1 MKYLITAL
9 IGLVLMTASAVAQSD
24 YRLRVG
30 DTITVEVL
38 EDSQL
43 NRSLL
48 VLPDG
53 KVSFPFAGEIQ
64 AGGRTVSEVRQTIA
78 QSISANFANT
88 PTVFVTVSS
97 LRPVIP
103 AGPSAPAAPETIN
116 IFFTGEVGAPGIKA
130 VAPGT
135 TFLQAMALSG
145 GFSNFAA
152 TKRVQLRRT
161 DAATGAQSVF
171 EINFRALSRGAQ
183 LKQAIFMQEG
193 DVILVP
199 ERRLFE

>member
-1 MKYLITAL
+1 MKYLLTAL
-9 IGLVLMTASAVAQSD
+9 IGLAVMTVSVMAQGN
-24 YRLRVG
+24 YRLKSG

-38 EDSQL
+38 EDAQL

-53 KVSFPFAGEIQ
+53 SISFPFAGEIR
-64 AGGRTVSEVRQTIA
+64 AGGRTVGEVRSAITAGIA
-78 QSISANFANT
+78 SNFANT

-97 LRPVIP
+97 LRPVV
-103 AGPSAPAAPETIN
+103 PSTAAPAAPATID
-116 IFFTGEVGAPGIKA
+116 IFFTGEVGSPGPKT

-135 TFLQAMALSG
+135 TFLQAMSLSG
-145 GFSNFAA
+145 GFTNFAA

-171 EINFRALSRGAQ
+171 EINFKALSQGAK
-183 LKQAIFMQEG
+183 LDQAIFMQEG

>member
-1 MKYLITAL
+1 MKYLLSLLLAL
-9 IGLVLMTASAVAQSD
+9 TLTTFQAHAQSN
-24 YRLRVG
+24 YRLKPG

-53 KVSFPFAGEIQ
+53 NISFPFAGEIR
-64 AGGRTVSEVRQTIA
+64 AKGRTVSQIRDAITRGIA
-78 QSISANFANT
+78 DNFAGS
-88 PTVFVTVSS
+88 PTVFVTVAE
-97 LRPVIP
+97 LRPRV
-103 AGPSAPAAPETIN
+103 PSAPPAPVTISVY
-116 IFFTGEVGAPGIKA
+116 FTGEVSAPGLKE

-135 TFLQAMALSG
+135 TFLQAMAQSG

-152 TKRVQLRRT
+152 TNRVQLRRT
-161 DAATGAQSVF
+161 DPKSGAQSVF
-171 EINFRALSRGAQ
+171 IINYRALSRGAD
-183 LKQAIFMQEG
+183 LSSAIFLQEG

>member
-1 MKYLITAL
+1 MKYLLSAL
-9 IGLVLMTASAVAQSD
+9 IGLAIMTASVAAQSN
-24 YRLRVG
+24 YRLRSG

-38 EDSQL
+38 EDTQL

-53 KVSFPFAGEIQ
+53 TVSFPFAGEIL
-64 AGGRTVSEVRQTIA
+64 ARGRTVSEIRSAITAGIA
-78 QSISANFANT
+78 ANFANS

-97 LRPVIP
+97 LRPVV
-103 AGPSAPAAPETIN
+103 PSTAAPAAPATID
-116 IFFTGEVGAPGIKA
+116 IFFTGEISSPGPKS

-135 TFLQAMALSG
+135 TFLQAMSLSG
-145 GFSNFAA
+145 GFTNFAA

-161 DAATGAQSVF
+161 DPVTGAQSVF
-171 EINFRALSRGAQ
+171 EINFKALSQGAR
-183 LKQAIFMQEG
+183 LDQAIFMQEG

>member
-1 MKYLITAL
+1 MKYLLTAL
-9 IGLVLMTASAVAQSD
+9 IGLAVMTVSVMAQSN
-24 YRLRVG
+24 YRLRSG

-38 EDSQL
+38 EDAQL

-53 KVSFPFAGEIQ
+53 SISFPFAGEIQ
-64 AGGRTVSEVRQTIA
+64 AGGRTVGEVRSAITQGIA
-78 QSISANFANT
+78 SNFANT

-97 LRPVIP
+97 LRPVV
-103 AGPSAPAAPETIN
+103 PSTAAPAAPATID
-116 IFFTGEVGAPGIKA
+116 IFFTGEVGAPGPKS

-135 TFLQAMALSG
+135 TFLQAMSLSG
-145 GFSNFAA
+145 GFTNFAA

-161 DAATGAQSVF
+161 DPATGAQSVF
-171 EINFRALSRGAQ
+171 EINFKALSQGAK
-183 LKQAIFMQEG
+183 LDRAIFMQEG

>member
-1 MKYLITAL
+1 MKYLLTAL
-9 IGLVLMTASAVAQSD
+9 IGLAVMTVSVMAQGN
-24 YRLRVG
+24 YRLKSG

-38 EDSQL
+38 EDAQL

-53 KVSFPFAGEIQ
+53 SISFPFAGEIR
-64 AGGRTVSEVRQTIA
+64 AGGRTVGEVRSAITQGIA
-78 QSISANFANT
+78 SNFANT

-97 LRPVIP
+97 LRPVV
-103 AGPSAPAAPETIN
+103 PSTAAPAAPATID
-116 IFFTGEVGAPGIKA
+116 IFFTGEVGSPGAKT

-135 TFLQAMALSG
+135 TFLQAMSLSG
-145 GFSNFAA
+145 GFTNFAA

-171 EINFRALSRGAQ
+171 EINFKALSQGAK
-183 LKQAIFMQEG
+183 LDQAIFMQEG

>member
-9 IGLVLMTASAVAQSD
+9 IGLVLMTVSAVAQSE
-24 YRLRVG
+24 YRLRAG

-64 AGGRTVSEVRQTIA
+64 AGGRTVSEVRATIA
-78 QSISANFANT
+78 QAIAANFANM

-97 LRPVIP
+97 LRPVVP
-103 AGPSAPAAPETIN
+103 AGPAAPVAPATIN

-161 DAATGAQSVF
+161 DPATGAQSVF
-171 EINFRALSRGAQ
+171 EINYRALSRGAR
-183 LKQAIFMQEG
+183 LNQAIFMQEG

>member
-1 MKYLITAL
+1 MKYLLTAL
-9 IGLVLMTASAVAQSD
+9 IGLAMMTATAFAQSN
-24 YRLRVG
+24 YRLRTG

-38 EDSQL
+38 EDTQL

-53 KVSFPFAGEIQ
+53 TVSFPFAGEIQ
-64 AGGRTVSEVRQTIA
+64 AGGRTVGEVRAAITQGIA
-78 QSISANFANT
+78 ANFANT

-97 LRPVIP
+97 LRPITP
-103 AGPSAPAAPETIN
+103 AGPAVPAAPETID
-116 IFFTGEVGAPGIKA
+116 IFFTGEIGAPGAKS

-135 TFLQAMALSG
+135 TFLQAMSLSG
-145 GFSNFAA
+145 GFTNFAA

-161 DAATGAQSVF
+161 DPATGAQTVF
-171 EINFRALSRGAQ
+171 EIDFRALSRGAR
-183 LKQAIFMQEG
+183 LSQAIYMQEG